1 VPQLPEAASVRDAE
15 HKRQL
20 QAMQIKADSE
30 LAHAKA
36 VAEAQLAQQKLDT
49 ETQLA
54 RERMAAEMELSRWK
68 TAQEVKLRRASI
80 AAAPRVQMN
89 SGAKKEMNGGSGVR
103 FGGHVG

>member
-1 VPQLPEAASVRDAE
+1 LIISRQALEAYLDRDFKSYLWM
-15 HKRQL
+15 KRL
-20 QAMQIKADSE
+20 RKPALLAE
-30 LAHAKA
+30 LAQFRTKPTF
-36 VAEAQLAQQKLDT
+36 KTDT
-49 ETQLA
+49 ETQLT